1 MKDITDKQKQARIG
15 IRCGWVCAILS
26 ILGTAAV
33 ALWVSSAFWIDV
45 AILVVM
51 GVGVY
56 LKSRVAAWLLLLYF
70 MASKYILWSAQGSSL
85 FDTPAGLANLFVG
98 MVFLCLFGA
107 AAWGTMV
114 WQREARS
121 QAPLS

>member
-1 MKDITDKQKQARIG
+1 MNDITDKQKQARIG

-26 ILGTAAV
+26 ILGTITI
-33 ALWVSSAFWIDV
+33 ALLVSSAFWIDV
-45 AILVVM
+45 AILAVM

-56 LKSRVAAWLLLLYF
+56 LKSRVAAWLLLIYF

-98 MVFLCLFGA
+98 TLFLCLFGA
-107 AAWGTMV
+107 GVWGTMV